1 MPPRGTTN
9 DLSEADSVLRLV
21 HWTSSASRHL
31 RRRLAEI
38 AGRHD
43 LSDTELL
50 VLWISSS
57 GSRVQVEL
65 AGEIGV
71 SPAQMSG
78 IAERLHR
85 RGLIEMRRQ
94 AVDRRRQECATT
106 PLGSEVLAQTARDLA
121 SLARSLGDELNAD
134 EQELAEALCQRLTTA
149 LKDAALKDTALKDAA
164 QPDKRPS
171 KEAA

>member
-1 MPPRGTTN
+1 MRPAAKTDGP
-9 DLSEADSVLRLV
+9 LKADSLLRLV
-21 HWTSSASRHL
+21 HWTSSASRQL

-50 VLWISSS
+50 VLWISS
-57 GSRVQVEL
+57 GGGRVQIEL

-78 IAERLHR
+78 IVERLR
-85 RGLIEMRRQ
+85 SRGLVEMRRQ
-94 AVDRRRQECATT
+94 AVDRRRQECETT
-106 PLGSEVLAQTARDLA
+106 LLGSDVLARTARDLE
-121 SLARSLGDELNAD
+121 SLARSLADDLNAD
-134 EQELAEALCQRLTTA
+134 EQALAEALCQRLT
-149 LKDAALKDTALKDAA
+149 AALKEAA
-164 QPDKRPS
+164 PADKRAS